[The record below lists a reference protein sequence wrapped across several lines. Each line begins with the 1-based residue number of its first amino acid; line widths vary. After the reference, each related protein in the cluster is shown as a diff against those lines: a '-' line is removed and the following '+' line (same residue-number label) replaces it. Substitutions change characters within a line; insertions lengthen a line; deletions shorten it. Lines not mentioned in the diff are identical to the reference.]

1 MAYTQ
6 IKAEQ
11 VEWADGATST
21 TTNQASKIYN
31 VWGTQISVTAKVT
44 GTGAVTGDVAVQVTN
59 IPAPTEDDWITSTTI
74 ALTDTDVDVDGA
86 AISAA
91 WAYYRLTLTN
101 LTGTGATCTAWI
113 AGTGA

>member
-1 MAYTQ
+1 MASYQ
-6 IKAEQ
+6 IKSEQ
-11 VEWADGATST
+11 VEWADGETST
-21 TTNQASKIYN
+21 TTNQSSRTYH
-31 VWGTQISVTAKVT
+31 VWGPQISVQAKVA
-44 GTGAVTGDVAVQVTN
+44 GTGAVTADVAVEVSNNNT
-59 IPAPTEDDWITSTTI
+59 DWITSTTI
-74 ALTDTDVDVDGA
+74 ALTDTDEDVDGA